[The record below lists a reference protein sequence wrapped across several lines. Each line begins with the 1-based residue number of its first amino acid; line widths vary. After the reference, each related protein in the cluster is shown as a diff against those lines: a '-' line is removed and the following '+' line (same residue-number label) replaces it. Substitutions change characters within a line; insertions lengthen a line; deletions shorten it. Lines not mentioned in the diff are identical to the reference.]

1 MHRRV
6 TGPAHLRAHRFARRR
21 VEWALTLGTTLP
33 DHDPGRLPRR
43 CTVASYALAVVML
56 AVAGVLAIAR
66 PAPDWSGAAVLVDSD
81 SGAVFLHR
89 DGVLHPA
96 LNLTSALLAADRPTP
111 VDPLTVSAE
120 DIADAPRGRML
131 GIVGAPAALPPRD
144 RLFATGWSLCDA
156 SGAGGVVTSTAVVG
170 VAAPGRTL
178 SVEEAVLV
186 VDAGARGVQHAFL
199 LWAGRRLPVDLEDR
213 PLVQALGLEGV
224 TPRPVSPALLA
235 ALPAADPVEVAAPT
249 GAGSPGCRRGP
260 TNRRRTRRRRDG
272 VAIGAGRWPVHAPAG
287 PPGRRRVDHSGHG
300 GSAARPHRRRTRRGR
315 HRPARRPPGDPRA
328 AQFVRRPARRGAAAR
343 RCVCACGLSRMAGH
357 VHGMVCHDGSLARPG
372 HAGRRGRR
380 VCRPG
385 AGGARW
391 GCRRAPGRRQ
401 RWTRDRLP
409 GHRSRRGPS
418 GRRRCARTA
427 RIDGGHP
434 RVARCAVRGARRP
447 TAGAGLGD
455 RERGP
460 HLGSRD
466 RQRWIRRCPGSR
478 SGSRRLTTS
487 APEWV
492 DRVQR

>member
-56 AVAGVLAIAR
+56 AVAGVLAIAQ

-120 DIADAPRGRML
+120 DIAGAPRGRML
-131 GIVGAPAALPPRD
+131 GIMGAPAALPPQD

-186 VDAGARGVQHAFL
+186 VDAGARGVRHAFL

-235 ALPAADPVEVAAPT
+235 ALPTADPVEVAAPT
-249 GAGSPGCRRGP
+249 GAGSPGAVEV
-260 TNRRRTRRRRDG
+260 RRTDGGRVDVGTVLRSAQADGRSTLQLVHRDG
-272 VAIGAGRWPVHAPAG
+272 VESITPVMADLLLARTGAALVEVDTGRLGGLRETREQRSSSAGLPAVAPRLAAASAPVVCLAWQGTSTGWSVTTAVSLDPATPVVAVGGSVDQVQVAPGGGAVVRRADGNGGLETGFLVTDLGVAHPVGDDVPERLGLTAGTHGWPDAPSAVLDVL
-287 PPGRRRVDHSGHG
+287 PPGPALATESADRIWDPGI
-300 GSAARPHRRRTRRGR
+300 GSAGSDGAPV
-315 HRPARRPPGDPRA
+315 A
-328 AQFVRRPARRGAAAR
+328 GAAA
-343 RCVCACGLSRMAGH
+343 
-357 VHGMVCHDGSLARPG
+357 
-372 HAGRRGRR
+372 
-380 VCRPG
+380 
-385 AGGARW
+385 GG
-391 GCRRAPGRRQ
+391 
-401 RWTRDRLP
+401 
-409 GHRSRRGPS
+409 
-418 GRRRCARTA
+418 
-427 RIDGGHP
+427 
-434 RVARCAVRGARRP
+434 
-447 TAGAGLGD
+447 
-455 RERGP
+455 
-460 HLGSRD
+460 
-466 RQRWIRRCPGSR
+466 
-478 SGSRRLTTS
+478 
-487 APEWV
+487 
-492 DRVQR
+492 